1 MTRRRW
7 IADET
12 SGNRAALVGEHA
24 RHLAQVLRAQIGQEF
39 EISVEGH
46 VRSGR
51 IAAVSPERVE
61 FELGAEVFA
70 LQTFPITVAIS
81 VFKFDRMEW
90 AIEKCTELGVER
102 IVPLIAARTEAR
114 LASAAGKRVDRW
126 RRIAHQASEQ
136 SRRVLLPVIDDPIK
150 VREFLVA
157 ARSGRQVLLSEVEEN
172 ALRNLITPSGPL
184 TLAFGPEGGWKG
196 QELADFAEAGWMS
209 ASLGATILRTETA
222 VIAAVAVARS
232 LLGQG

>member
-24 RHLAQVLRAQIGQEF
+24 RHLAQVLRAQVGQQF

-61 FELGAEVFA
+61 FELGAAVFA
-70 LQTFPITVAIS
+70 LQSFPITVAIS

-157 ARSGRQVLLSEVEEN
+157 ARSGRQVLLSEAEEN
-172 ALRNLITPSGPL
+172 ALSNLITPSGPL
-184 TLAFGPEGGWKG
+184 TLAFGPEGGWKE
-196 QELADFAEAGWMS
+196 QELAAFAEAGWMS
-209 ASLGATILRTETA
+209 ASLGPTILRTETA